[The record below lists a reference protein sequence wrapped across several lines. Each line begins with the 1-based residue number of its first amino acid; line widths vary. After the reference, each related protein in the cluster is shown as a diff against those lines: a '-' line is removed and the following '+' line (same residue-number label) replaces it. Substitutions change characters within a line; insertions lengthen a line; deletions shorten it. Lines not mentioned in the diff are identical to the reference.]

1 MGKMTGRGGEGK
13 RGIIRMEKEKA
24 QGEGK
29 MRLEEEKERVPI
41 EGSPV

>member
-1 MGKMTGRGGEGK
+1 MELRGKMRL
-13 RGIIRMEKEKA
+13 EKEKA